1 MTMKRRGMLLIEMAV
16 AGVLLLALTAV
27 CVKYFAVTA
36 MQRRALDQRQ
46 TALSEAAN
54 IMELLTAEPWSNL
67 TPETLAK
74 ISLSPET
81 KSALIEGELKIDL
94 TDENTKPNAKR
105 ITVTIRWQDQNGQWI
120 EPVRL
125 VAWRYQR

>member
-67 TPETLAK
+67 TPETLTK